1 MDFFFQNEQQKP
13 PAQAAGTAATPPR
26 PVLRPLKKPGTSV
39 TSADEAE
46 SGGAKGAES
55 TAGSKKGIVSRHS
68 LKFETLHKEK
78 AQEAAEAKSP
88 SQKKADQEAAEA
100 RKKEAEA
107 LEAAAAKKKADD
119 DKAAAE
125 KKKANEK
132 FAAQRAA
139 DDKAATRKKVLAEKA
154 AAEKAAAETAA
165 AEKRRAAA
173 EALAEEKRVAAE
185 KAAAEQLKATEKAYS
200 FANLLIVLDEVAN
213 IPCKKKLQN
222 VPDVHSVAELLEAI
236 VERLKDDFER
246 LGLPTDVN
254 AKQSSSKHPAY
265 SLQYF
270 DRDFDEFVE
279 LDDLASLNTRKD
291 RVMVTFA
298 SAISAAHSYAEA
310 TPMVVSA
317 DLKDSPGSSGDDS
330 RRGGGGSGGYDDD
343 DDTDDTEAEEG
354 EAAGSSLEARI
365 REKNHPGGF
374 SERVPYDGSS
384 ATGKRGK
391 KRGKRRGKAKSTQQ
405 RWALAKAAA
414 KRNPVKRATPED
426 YTGYFDMST
435 FKSDL
440 RRGIPFVKLS
450 SKDGTKAHYRVLHSD
465 SKCLKLNWRAPM
477 RHSEKDHFNL
487 CRGMPSF
494 SKRKDATPI
503 KDIIEI
509 KGAET
514 ASGRF
519 LIRVM
524 FQHRNLDI
532 QCYNETQYNE
542 MYVGLTRLH
551 TEVLERV
558 PAGGAGGPSG
568 PDERGTSGDALT
580 ATVDAGES
588 ETKMEDEYEASPTIS
603 ATADEQAANSGLKG
617 FWQALTG
624 DKGRDDEEEA
634 TIDVNDVALA
644 ESDQSL

>member
-279 LDDLASLNTRKD
+279 LDDSGEPLQARFVYVDEYSCVGCTLCTGVATNTFMMEEEYGRA
-291 RVMVTFA
+291 RVFNQEGDDLEIV
-298 SAISAAHSYAEA
+298 AEA
-310 TPMVVSA
+310 IGTCPVDCIHFVSWE
-317 DLKDSPGSSGDDS
+317 DLIAQEVARDSPN
-330 RRGGGGSGGYDDD
+330 RGAMNFKARLVGGETQETMRAYDKGAGGGSGGW
-343 DDTDDTEAEEG
+343 EMPALPGNSGARCNNCPGNGCKVCPMFGVG
-354 EAAGSSLEARI
+354 ENPIYVKRKLKIDQKRKAR
-365 REKNHPGGF
+365 
-374 SERVPYDGSS
+374 
-384 ATGKRGK
+384 
-391 KRGKRRGKAKSTQQ
+391 KAQ
-405 RWALAKAAA
+405 KAAA
-414 KRNPVKRATPED
+414 ENGAT
-426 YTGYFDMST
+426 SA
-435 FKSDL
+435 DL
-440 RRGIPFVKLS
+440 
-450 SKDGTKAHYRVLHSD
+450 
-465 SKCLKLNWRAPM
+465 
-477 RHSEKDHFNL
+477 
-487 CRGMPSF
+487 
-494 SKRKDATPI
+494 
-503 KDIIEI
+503 
-509 KGAET
+509 
-514 ASGRF
+514 
-519 LIRVM
+519 
-524 FQHRNLDI
+524 
-532 QCYNETQYNE
+532 
-542 MYVGLTRLH
+542 
-551 TEVLERV
+551 
-558 PAGGAGGPSG
+558 
-568 PDERGTSGDALT
+568 
-580 ATVDAGES
+580 
-588 ETKMEDEYEASPTIS
+588 
-603 ATADEQAANSGLKG
+603 
-617 FWQALTG
+617 
-624 DKGRDDEEEA
+624 
-634 TIDVNDVALA
+634 
-644 ESDQSL
+644 